1 MPKIISPVHV
11 APPSSNYAQAILV
24 DDAKHWLHV
33 SGQIGVRSDGTL
45 AGGTEAQMEECWKR
59 IGHILAEARMAFTD
73 IVKVT
78 AFLTDSADV
87 GIYRQVRDRMLG
99 GHTAASTL
107 LVVSALAHPDWKVE
121 IEVVAAR

>member
-1 MPKIISPVHV
+1 MQKIIAPTEV
-11 APPSSNYAQAILV
+11 APPSSNYAQAVLV
-24 DDAKHWLHV
+24 DGAGKWLHV
-33 SGQIGVRSDGTL
+33 SGQVGVTADGKI
-45 AGGTEAQMEECWKR
+45 AGDCEAQMEECWRR
-59 IGHILAEARMAFTD
+59 IGHVLKEAGMAYGN

-87 GIYRQVRDRMLG
+87 GLYRQVRDRMLG

-121 IEVVAAR
+121 IEAVAAV